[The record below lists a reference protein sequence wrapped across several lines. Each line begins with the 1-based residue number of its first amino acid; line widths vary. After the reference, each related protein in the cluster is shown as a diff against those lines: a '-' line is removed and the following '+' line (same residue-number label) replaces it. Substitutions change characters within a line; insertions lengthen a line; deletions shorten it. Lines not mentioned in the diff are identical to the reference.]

1 MRNDNVI
8 EVKDVSVTYGDFTV
22 LEDIN
27 FSVKRGEIFLIVGG
41 SGSGKSTLLK
51 QMIGLERPDTG
62 AVYINGTDF
71 TNAEKDQ
78 RQEILQQFGVL
89 FQSTGLFAS
98 MNVSENIKLVLRTYT
113 DLSESEMDDI
123 IDIKLSAVGLSGFQE
138 YLPAE
143 LSGGMKKRAA
153 LARALALDPGLL
165 FFDEPSSGLDPVT
178 SASLDNLILELN
190 SAIEATMVIVSHDL
204 DSILEIADTVILL
217 DKTRNG
223 IVAQGRTE
231 ELKNMK
237 EEPIVYNF
245 FNRKP
250 MEKSEV

>member
-1 MRNDNVI
+1 MMNDNVI
-8 EVKDVSVTYGDFTV
+8 DVKDVSVTYGDFTV

-27 FSVKRGEIFLIVGG
+27 FSVRRGEIFLIVGG

-51 QMIGLERPDTG
+51 QMIGLERPNTG

-71 TNAEKDQ
+71 TNAEKDE
-78 RQEILQQFGVL
+78 RQDILQQFGVL

-98 MNVSENIKLVLRTYT
+98 MNISENIKLVLRTYT

-153 LARALALDPGLL
+153 LARALALDPELL

-178 SASLDNLILELN
+178 SASLDNLIKELN

-217 DKTRNG
+217 DKTRKG
-223 IVAQGRTE
+223 IVAQGKTE
-231 ELKNMK
+231 DLKNMK

-250 MEKSEV
+250 MEKI